1 MRITH
6 NAKQTITVFI
16 LSLLALRSGAQDSL
30 FTSQPTGRGKYAL
43 VAYFNAGIGFFASER
58 SMPSYLNPKLSRF
71 NPVATVRIMWHPDHL
86 LKAGIESGHIT
97 FFSYGVTD
105 SAGRKGTI
113 ALDAVPVLLVW
124 SMSVTRNF
132 NIFAGSGAYFLKT
145 RLDYQGHSTAT
156 KFTVGWMAAASY
168 IFPVGKKSGLGT
180 EFKWL
185 YASETSNGSLCL
197 QVQYVWK
204 FANW

>member
-6 NAKQTITVFI
+6 SFKNLITVV
-16 LSLLALRSGAQDSL
+16 LLLLAQLPGQAQDSL
-30 FTSQPTGRGKYAL
+30 FTSQPAGRGKYAL
-43 VAYFNAGIGFFASER
+43 VLYLNGGLAFFASSR
-58 SMPSYLNPKLSRF
+58 GLPAYLNPQVSRI
-71 NPVATVRIMWHPDHL
+71 NPVATARILWHPDHL
-86 LKAGIESGHIT
+86 LKVGLESGHIS
-97 FFSYGVTD
+97 FFNYKITD
-105 SAGRKGTI
+105 SAGRKGTV

-145 RLDYQGHSTAT
+145 RLNYQGHTSAR
-156 KFTVGWMAAASY
+156 KFSVGWMAAASY
-168 IFPVGKKSGLGT
+168 ILPLGKNSGLGT

-185 YASETSNGSLCL
+185 YASETTNGSLCL
-197 QVQYVWK
+197 QLQYVWK